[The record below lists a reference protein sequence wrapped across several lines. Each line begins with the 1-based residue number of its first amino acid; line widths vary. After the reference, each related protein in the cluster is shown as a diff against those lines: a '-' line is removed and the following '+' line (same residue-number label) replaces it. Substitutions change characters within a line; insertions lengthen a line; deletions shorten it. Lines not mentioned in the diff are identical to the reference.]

1 MIMTYKL
8 SEKILFDSVIFDP
21 VNKTFEILDG
31 SIGVYRY
38 EDIKRFAILNEN
50 ARYRGKQAPF
60 TALLPGSGLP
70 AGIFSYPYMY
80 VGIKVVLKD
89 ETILGIYVSKEK
101 TMLNTDQYL
110 HDRKIAN
117 EIGQIFQSILNDQAT
132 LKDPSC

>member
-1 MIMTYKL
+1 MKDIL

-38 EDIKRFAILNEN
+38 EDIKRFAVLNEN
-50 ARYRGKQAPF
+50 ARYRGKQARF
-60 TALLPGSGLP
+60 IALLPGAGLP

-101 TMLNTDQYL
+101 TMLNTDQ
-110 HDRKIAN
+110 
-117 EIGQIFQSILNDQAT
+117 
-132 LKDPSC
+132 

>member
-1 MIMTYKL
+1 MIMKYKL

-60 TALLPGSGLP
+60 IALLPGSGLP
-70 AGIFSYPYMY
+70 AGIFPTPIYMLASKWSSKTKQFS
-80 VGIKVVLKD
+80 GSMFRKKD
-89 ETILGIYVSKEK
+89 
-101 TMLNTDQYL
+101 N
-110 HDRKIAN
+110 A
-117 EIGQIFQSILNDQAT
+117 
-132 LKDPSC
+132 